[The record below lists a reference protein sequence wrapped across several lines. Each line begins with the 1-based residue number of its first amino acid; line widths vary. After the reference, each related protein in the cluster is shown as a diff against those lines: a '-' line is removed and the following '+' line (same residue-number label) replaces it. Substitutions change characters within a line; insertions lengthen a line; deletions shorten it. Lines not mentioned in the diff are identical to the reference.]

1 MANES
6 SGKKALKA
14 GLGYTVGNMLVK
26 GLSFLAIPLFARLM
40 TVEDFGIYS
49 TFSSYVMIMT
59 VLAGFT
65 LHTSVRNAKLDY
77 VDLTGSYCSSVTLL
91 VIGNSLLLLA
101 LSLVFA
107 APLARSLS
115 LEQPYLP
122 ALIVLES
129 FGMAMLTFYNS
140 VLSVDYKYKEYL
152 VLSLVYA
159 VAGIGGSVL
168 LILTLCRG
176 QGYLGR
182 ILGTLIPAVLVGI
195 YVVFRLWRKDRPRI
209 SREYWRYGMA
219 ISLPTVPHGLS
230 QLLLN
235 QFDRIMIKS
244 IIGSTEAGLYSFA
257 YNVGMIFQVITNS
270 MDTAWAPWFFEKMKA
285 KEYPAIRRA
294 ASAYVVFVSIGA
306 MALALI
312 SPEVILIAGGSGA
325 GKTRT
330 YGVPNVLECACSM
343 VITDPKAEIL
353 RKTGNLLK
361 QKGYEVIVFDL
372 INPAAS
378 FCYNPFVY
386 VHDDREVLTLIE
398 NLIQNT
404 TPSHSKSSDPFWEK
418 SETALLQALMLYLLH
433 EAPPEEQNFP
443 MVMEMIAAAEVH
455 EDDDNYQS
463 PLDILFERLEMR
475 EPDSIACKQYRIFK
489 QAAGKTAKSILVSV
503 GVRLAAFN
511 LPSIAKLT
519 MTDELH
525 LQELGERKIALF
537 CCIPD
542 SDKSLNYLVGM
553 IYTQLIQTLYR
564 QADRVHKGRLP
575 VPVHCL
581 MDEYAN
587 ISLPK
592 DTFLSALATMRSR
605 AIFCSIIVQ
614 NMAQLKAMYKDDW
627 ESLVGLCDEF
637 LYLGGT
643 EKETHKYVSELL
655 GKETISTTSY
665 NQSKGRS
672 GSYSINHQ
680 QSGRDLMT
688 PDEVRLLDNS
698 KCILFIRGER
708 PVVDY
713 KYNLLKHP
721 NIRCTEDGGAA
732 LYDYTAADNALDD
745 LPGAPEN
752 YELLDMDDFLPAEAA
767 EMKPT
772 IQRIRRPK

>member
-1 MANES
+1 MNIKKLFLLNLPYLLFVYPFDKLAQAFRLAPGADL
-6 SGKKALKA
+6 SGKLLSIGDGFTAALSSPW
-14 GLGYTVGNMLVK
+14 
-26 GLSFLAIPLFARLM
+26 LSFQPTDLLIGIAGAVILRMAVYLKGKNAKKYRHGIEYGSARWGTAADIAPYMDKDFFQNIPMTQTERITMASRPKQPKYARNKNILVIGGSGSGK
-40 TVEDFGIYS
+40 TRFFCKPS
-49 TFSSYVMIMT
+49 LLQAHSSYV
-59 VLAGFT
+59 
-65 LHTSVRNAKLDY
+65 
-77 VDLTGSYCSSVTLL
+77 C
-91 VIGNSLLLLA
+91 
-101 LSLVFA
+101 
-107 APLARSLS
+107 
-115 LEQPYLP
+115 
-122 ALIVLES
+122 
-129 FGMAMLTFYNS
+129 
-140 VLSVDYKYKEYL
+140 
-152 VLSLVYA
+152 
-159 VAGIGGSVL
+159 
-168 LILTLCRG
+168 
-176 QGYLGR
+176 
-182 ILGTLIPAVLVGI
+182 
-195 YVVFRLWRKDRPRI
+195 
-209 SREYWRYGMA
+209 
-219 ISLPTVPHGLS
+219 
-230 QLLLN
+230 
-235 QFDRIMIKS
+235 
-244 IIGSTEAGLYSFA
+244 
-257 YNVGMIFQVITNS
+257 
-270 MDTAWAPWFFEKMKA
+270 
-285 KEYPAIRRA
+285 
-294 ASAYVVFVSIGA
+294 
-306 MALALI
+306 
-312 SPEVILIAGGSGA
+312 
-325 GKTRT
+325 
-330 YGVPNVLECACSM
+330 
-343 VITDPKAEIL
+343 TDPKGTLLPEIGAFLERKKYRIKCLNLINFRKSMRYNPLAYIRSEKDILKLVNALIMNTKGEGEKSSEDFWVKAERLYYSALIGYIWYEATEEE
-353 RKTGNLLK
+353 KNFITLL
-361 QKGYEVIVFDL
+361 DL
-372 INPAAS
+372 INAS
-378 FCYNPFVY
+378 
-386 VHDDREVLTLIE
+386 
-398 NLIQNT
+398 
-404 TPSHSKSSDPFWEK
+404 
-418 SETALLQALMLYLLH
+418 
-433 EAPPEEQNFP
+433 EAR
-443 MVMEMIAAAEVH
+443 
-455 EDDDNYQS
+455 EDDETYQS
-463 PLDILFERLEMR
+463 PVDLLFSQLEER
-475 EPDSIACKQYRIFK
+475 EPDHFAVKQYRKFK
-489 QAAGKTAKSILVSV
+489 MAAGKTAKSILVSV

-708 PVVDY
+708 PVIDL

-721 NIRCTEDGGAA
+721 NIRYTEDGGAA
-732 LYDYTAADNALDD
+732 PYDYTAADNARDD

-772 IQRIRRPK
+772 IQRIRRST

>member
-1 MANES
+1 MRTDKIRKYLIPNIPYLFILWAFLKLGTAYRLAAGNDFAHKLIGLGQTIGPAFADFAPGLAPLDWLIGIVGAVGFRLLIYFKSKNAKKFRRDAEYGSARWGTEKDIKPFVDPRFENNVILTGTEFLTMNTRPKIPANARNLNCCIIGS
-6 SGKKALKA
+6 SGSGKTRFWLTPQLLQAH
-14 GLGYTVGNMLVK
+14 
-26 GLSFLAIPLFARLM
+26 
-40 TVEDFGIYS
+40 
-49 TFSSYVMIMT
+49 SSYVVVDPKGG
-59 VLAGFT
+59 VLGQVGAFLQKRGYKIKVF
-65 LHTSVRNAKLDY
+65 
-77 VDLTGSYCSSVTLL
+77 
-91 VIGNSLLLLA
+91 NSIDF
-101 LSLVFA
+101 SKSMHYN
-107 APLARSLS
+107 PLAYIRNEADILK
-115 LEQPYLP
+115 
-122 ALIVLES
+122 
-129 FGMAMLTFYNS
+129 F
-140 VLSVDYKYKEYL
+140 VD
-152 VLSLVYA
+152 
-159 VAGIGGSVL
+159 
-168 LILTLCRG
+168 
-176 QGYLGR
+176 
-182 ILGTLIPAVLVGI
+182 
-195 YVVFRLWRKDRPRI
+195 
-209 SREYWRYGMA
+209 
-219 ISLPTVPHGLS
+219 
-230 QLLLN
+230 
-235 QFDRIMIKS
+235 
-244 IIGSTEAGLYSFA
+244 
-257 YNVGMIFQVITNS
+257 
-270 MDTAWAPWFFEKMKA
+270 
-285 KEYPAIRRA
+285 
-294 ASAYVVFVSIGA
+294 
-306 MALALI
+306 ALI
-312 SPEVILIAGGSGA
+312 SNTKGE
-325 GKTRT
+325 GKE
-330 YGVPNVLECACSM
+330 G
-343 VITDPKAEIL
+343 
-353 RKTGNLLK
+353 
-361 QKGYEVIVFDL
+361 
-372 INPAAS
+372 
-378 FCYNPFVY
+378 
-386 VHDDREVLTLIE
+386 
-398 NLIQNT
+398 
-404 TPSHSKSSDPFWEK
+404 DPFWTK
-418 SETALLQALMLYLLH
+418 SETLLYCALIAYIIFEGPAEDRNMNTLVDMISG
-433 EAPPEEQNFP
+433 
-443 MVMEMIAAAEVH
+443 MEVK
-455 EDDDNYQS
+455 EDDEDFMNAVDYM
-463 PLDILFERLEMR
+463 FAGLEKR
-475 EPDSIACKQYRIFK
+475 KPDCFAVKQYK
-489 QAAGKTAKSILVSV
+489 KYKLASGKTAKSILVSV

-708 PVVDY
+708 PVIDL

-721 NIRCTEDGGAA
+721 NIRYTEDGGAA
-732 LYDYTAADNALDD
+732 PYDYTAADNALDD

-752 YELLDMDDFLPAEAA
+752 YELLDIDDFLPAEAA

>member
-1 MANES
+1 
-6 SGKKALKA
+6 
-14 GLGYTVGNMLVK
+14 
-26 GLSFLAIPLFARLM
+26 
-40 TVEDFGIYS
+40 
-49 TFSSYVMIMT
+49 
-59 VLAGFT
+59 
-65 LHTSVRNAKLDY
+65 
-77 VDLTGSYCSSVTLL
+77 
-91 VIGNSLLLLA
+91 
-101 LSLVFA
+101 
-107 APLARSLS
+107 
-115 LEQPYLP
+115 
-122 ALIVLES
+122 
-129 FGMAMLTFYNS
+129 
-140 VLSVDYKYKEYL
+140 
-152 VLSLVYA
+152 
-159 VAGIGGSVL
+159 
-168 LILTLCRG
+168 
-176 QGYLGR
+176 
-182 ILGTLIPAVLVGI
+182 
-195 YVVFRLWRKDRPRI
+195 
-209 SREYWRYGMA
+209 
-219 ISLPTVPHGLS
+219 
-230 QLLLN
+230 
-235 QFDRIMIKS
+235 
-244 IIGSTEAGLYSFA
+244 
-257 YNVGMIFQVITNS
+257 
-270 MDTAWAPWFFEKMKA
+270 
-285 KEYPAIRRA
+285 
-294 ASAYVVFVSIGA
+294 
-306 MALALI
+306 
-312 SPEVILIAGGSGA
+312 
-325 GKTRT
+325 
-330 YGVPNVLECACSM
+330 
-343 VITDPKAEIL
+343 
-353 RKTGNLLK
+353 
-361 QKGYEVIVFDL
+361 
-372 INPAAS
+372 
-378 FCYNPFVY
+378 
-386 VHDDREVLTLIE
+386 
-398 NLIQNT
+398 
-404 TPSHSKSSDPFWEK
+404 
-418 SETALLQALMLYLLH
+418 
-433 EAPPEEQNFP
+433 
-443 MVMEMIAAAEVH
+443 MIAAAEVH

-575 VPVHCL
+575 VPVHFL

-698 KCILFIRGER
+698 QCILFIRGER
-708 PVVDY
+708 PVIDL

-721 NIRCTEDGGAA
+721 NIRYTEDGGAA
-732 LYDYTAADNALDD
+732 PYDYTAADNALDD

-752 YELLDMDDFLPAEAA
+752 YELLDMDDFLPTEPAEI
-767 EMKPT
+767 KPT

>member
-1 MANES
+1 M
-6 SGKKALKA
+6 KITALLDA
-14 GLGYTVGNMLVK
+14 LN
-26 GLSFLAIPLFARLM
+26 SALAEPFA
-40 TVEDFGIYS
+40 
-49 TFSSYVMIMT
+49 
-59 VLAGFT
+59 LAWSRDSPHF
-65 LHTSVRNAKLDY
+65 
-77 VDLTGSYCSSVTLL
+77 LL
-91 VIGNSLLLLA
+91 VFTA
-101 LSLVFA
+101 
-107 APLARSLS
+107 
-115 LEQPYLP
+115 
-122 ALIVLES
+122 
-129 FGMAMLTFYNS
+129 
-140 VLSVDYKYKEYL
+140 
-152 VLSLVYA
+152 VYA
-159 VAGIGGSVL
+159 VVVIVAVTDQKNTRPGAEHGSAAW
-168 LILTLCRG
+168 G
-176 QGYLGR
+176 D
-182 ILGTLIPAVLVGI
+182 
-195 YVVFRLWRKDRPRI
+195 VFRLNKFYMDKRGPN
-209 SREYWRYGMA
+209 
-219 ISLPTVPHGLS
+219 
-230 QLLLN
+230 LLLT
-235 QFDRIMIKS
+235 QHFH
-244 IIGSTEAGLYSFA
+244 IGIDGYKHKH
-257 YNVGMIFQVITNS
+257 NTN
-270 MDTAWAPWFFEKMKA
+270 
-285 KEYPAIRRA
+285 
-294 ASAYVVFVSIGA
+294 
-306 MALALI
+306 
-312 SPEVILIAGGSGA
+312 ILIVGGSGA

-361 QKGYEVIVFDL
+361 EKGYEVIVFDL
-372 INPAAS
+372 INPAVS

-503 GVRLAAFN
+503 GVRLAVFN

-564 QADRVHKGRLP
+564 QADRIHKGRLP

-732 LYDYTAADNALDD
+732 PYDYTAADNARDD
-745 LPGAPEN
+745 LPGAPDN

-772 IQRIRRPK
+772 IQRIRRST